1 MIETATIKKTLVT
14 KSRVSELDFNNLQFG
29 SAYSDHMFVADY
41 KDGVWSD
48 SRIIPFDNFSVS
60 PAMSVLHYGQSVFE
74 GLKAYAGNNGE
85 VLVFR
90 PVDNFLRMNESA
102 ARMCMPELPEEIFMG
117 GLKELLDTDRAWVP
131 TAEGTSLYI
140 RPFMFAT
147 DEFIGVRPSN
157 TYKFMIFTSP
167 AGGYYSE
174 PVKVKVEKYYS
185 RAFPGG
191 TGAAKA
197 AGNYAASL
205 YPAKL
210 AQQEGYH
217 QLIWTDGLTHQ
228 YVEEAGTMN
237 IMFLLDEKL
246 ITSKGG
252 ETVLNGITRRSVLQ
266 LAREWGYTVEEREV
280 RVSEIIQAIEEGTL
294 KEAFGTGTAATIAQI
309 AVINN
314 DGQDYQLPEIDDRS
328 FSNRVHKELDD
339 IKTGRIED
347 RYNWNLTI

>member
-14 KSRVSELDFNNLQFG
+14 NSRVSELDFNNLQFG

-41 KDGVWSD
+41 KDGAWSD
-48 SRIIPFDNFSVS
+48 SRIVPFDNFSVS

-74 GLKAYAGNNGE
+74 GLKAYAGSNGE
-85 VLVFR
+85 VMVFR

-131 TAEGTSLYI
+131 TGEGTSLYI

-157 TYKFMIFTSP
+157 TYKFIIFTSP

-174 PVKVKVEKYYS
+174 PVRVKVEKYYS

-237 IMFLLDEKL
+237 IMFIVDDKL

-266 LAREWGYTVEEREV
+266 LAREWGYVVEEREV
-280 RVSEIIQAIEEGTL
+280 RVSEIIQAIEESTL

-314 DGQDYQLPEIDDRS
+314 DGQDYQLPETDDSS
-328 FSNRVHKELDD
+328 FSNRVLKELDG

-347 RYNWNLTI
+347 RHNWNFVI

>member
-1 MIETATIKKTLVT
+1 MIETATINKTLVT
-14 KSRVSELDFNNLQFG
+14 NSRVSELDFNNLQFG
-29 SAYSDHMFVADY
+29 STYSDHMFVADY

-48 SRIIPFDNFSVS
+48 SRIVPYDNFSIS

-74 GLKAYAGNNGE
+74 GLKAYAGSNGQ
-85 VLVFR
+85 VMVFR
-90 PVDNFLRMNESA
+90 PIDNFLRMNESA
-102 ARMCMPELPEEIFMG
+102 ARMCMPDLPEEVFMG

-131 TAEGTSLYI
+131 TGQGTSLYI

-147 DEFIGVRPSN
+147 DEYIGVRPSN
-157 TYKFMIFTSP
+157 TYRFIIFTSP

-174 PVKVKVEKYYS
+174 PVRVKVEKYYS

-228 YVEEAGTMN
+228 FVEEAGTMN
-237 IMFLLDEKL
+237 IMFVIGDKL
-246 ITSKGG
+246 VTSKGG
-252 ETVLNGITRRSVLQ
+252 ETVLDGITRKSVLQ
-266 LAREWGYTVEEREV
+266 LAREWGYTVEERNV
-280 RVSEIIQAIEEGTL
+280 RVSEIMQAIAEGTL

-314 DGQDYQLPEIDDRS
+314 DGQDYQLPDDASRE
-328 FSNRVHKELDD
+328 FSKRVLKELDD

-347 RYNWNLTI
+347 RYQWNVII